1 MSKKLTAQIA
11 LGLSILAWISL
22 SIVDLSNQFSVGN
35 NIDSGFNEKL
45 PNLLFLGYVLFLF
58 TFYKARVEIADRVNL
73 IDLLWKIFVTGMLT
87 TVVSL
92 SIRSLDFVLGG
103 TQLIQNV
110 LVVDLLFLINLGL
123 LTAFLIATFVVW
135 KRLILYQKNK
145 RLLLL
150 WTIFEYFLFGSILLD
165 FTTISGKEYFLIIV
179 VAIGLIV
186 SVNMKWVAFL
196 SFKQK
201 WKSIL
206 LLLLTLLYLVYFY
219 MNLITYRNSYE
230 FLSLLS
236 NSMFIRAAFVF
247 TSSYAIFSLLVI
259 LFNLPTT
266 SAFEQ
271 KLKEVV
277 NFQRLSQSIQT
288 ENNEEQVYEI
298 LLESAVRTVEADAA
312 WIELKASD
320 QLFLDHIT
328 YDKVD
333 IVKTNFSDSGITFRR
348 RIASNE
354 NKKTG
359 VSGKLKVGDFRS
371 VAHFPIWIDD
381 IQEGTLYLLKDV
393 RDGFTKELIEI
404 IEVFVNQ
411 AAISIA
417 NFRMLNEAITN
428 ERYKEELKI
437 AKQVQAKLL
446 PLELDSNQD
455 FDISTFTKAADE
467 VGGDY
472 YDSYKISDSKTAL
485 IIGDVSGKGT
495 SAAFHMAQMK
505 GVFLAL
511 SQLDLSPS
519 EFLDKANLAI
529 SSGLDKTSFVT
540 ISYFTLDSVS
550 KSIDFARAGHVPSLY
565 FNSKENKAAYFQNK
579 GLGLGIIR
587 GNKFKDYIQE
597 SSLTYIT
604 GDILVLYTD
613 GITEAQNDHK
623 EEFGYD
629 RLSTLI
635 EVNKESKA
643 EVIQEKI
650 IDELY
655 KFCNN
660 ELLEDDYSLVVIKF
674 KEDGKN

>member
-11 LGLSILAWISL
+11 LGLSILAWLSL

-45 PNLLFLGYVLFLF
+45 PNLLFFGYVLSLF
-58 TFYKARVEIADRVNL
+58 TFYKARVELADRLNL
-73 IDLLWKIFVTGMLT
+73 IELLWKIFVTGMLT

-103 TQLIQNV
+103 TQLIKNI
-110 LVVDLLFLINLGL
+110 LVVDLLFLVNLGL
-123 LTAFLIATFVVW
+123 LAAFLIATLVVW

-145 RLLLL
+145 RLLLM

-165 FTTISGKEYFLIIV
+165 FTSISGKEYFLVIV
-179 VAIGLIV
+179 VALGLLV

-288 ENNEEQVYEI
+288 EKNEEEVYEI

-312 WIELKASD
+312 WIELKSSD
-320 QLFLDHIT
+320 RLFLNQLT
-328 YDKVD
+328 YDKVGS
-333 IVKTNFSDSGITFRR
+333 VKANFSESGISFRKK
-348 RIASNE
+348 IDTNTTKNE
-354 NKKTG
+354 G
-359 VSGKLKVGDFRS
+359 VSAKIKGGDYRS
-371 VAHFPIWIDD
+371 VAYFPIWIDD

-404 IEVFVNQ
+404 IETFTNQ

-417 NFRMLNEAITN
+417 NFRMLNEAIST

-446 PLELDSNQD
+446 PSELESNDD
-455 FDISTFTKAADE
+455 FDITTFTIAADE

-472 YDSYKISDSKTAL
+472 YDSFKISGSKTAL

-511 SQLDLSPS
+511 AQLDLSPT

-540 ISYFTLDSVS
+540 ISYFVIDSGD
-550 KSIDFARAGHVPSLY
+550 KSINFGRAGHVPSIYYNNDERKASY
-565 FNSKENKAAYFQNK
+565 FKNK

-587 GNKFKDYIQE
+587 GEKFKEYVQQ
-597 SSLTYIT
+597 SSLNYST

-613 GITEAQNDHK
+613 GITEAQNEEK

-629 RLSTLI
+629 RLLDLVEHNKDK
-635 EVNKESKA
+635 EVE
-643 EVIQEKI
+643 EIQERI
-650 IDELY
+650 IDDLY

-660 ELLEDDYSLVVIKF
+660 ELLEDDYSLVVVKF
-674 KEDGKN
+674 K

>member
-11 LGLSILAWISL
+11 LGLSIMAWLSL

-35 NIDSGFNEKL
+35 NIDSGFNKNL
-45 PNLLFLGYVLFLF
+45 PNLLFLGYVLSLF
-58 TFYKARVEIADRVNL
+58 TFYKSRVEIADRLNL

-92 SIRSLDFVLGG
+92 GIRSLDLVLGG
-103 TQLIQNV
+103 TQLIKNI
-110 LVVDLLFLINLGL
+110 LVVDFLFLINLGL

-165 FTTISGKEYFLIIV
+165 FTTIDGKEYFLVLV
-179 VAIGLIV
+179 VALGLVV

-271 KLKEVV
+271 KMKEVV

-288 ENNEEQVYEI
+288 ENNEEEVYEI
-298 LLESAVRTVEADAA
+298 LLESSVRTVEADAA
-312 WIELKASD
+312 WIELKSSD
-320 QLFLDHIT
+320 KLYLNQIV
-328 YDKVD
+328 YDKVKQ
-333 IVKTNFSDSGITFRR
+333 VKDLIIKSGISFRKKIGSN
-348 RIASNE
+348 IAKNE
-354 NKKTG
+354 G
-359 VSGKLKVGDFRS
+359 VSAKLKSGDYKS
-371 VAHFPIWIDD
+371 VAYFPIWINDV
-381 IQEGTLYLLKDV
+381 QEGTLYLLKDV

-404 IEVFVNQ
+404 IETFTNQ

-417 NFRMLNEAITN
+417 NFRMVNDAITN

-446 PLELDSNQD
+446 PAQLDSNID
-455 FDISTFTKAADE
+455 FEISTFTAAADE

-472 YDSYKISDSKTAL
+472 YDSFKISDSKTAL

-511 SQLDLSPS
+511 AQLDLTPS
-519 EFLDKANLAI
+519 DFVDKANLAI

-540 ISYFTLDSVS
+540 ISYFVIDSAN

-565 FNSKENKAAYFQNK
+565 FNYEENKTTYFKNK

-587 GNKFKDYIQE
+587 GERFKEYVQQ
-597 SSLTYIT
+597 SSLIYQK

-613 GITEAQNDHK
+613 GITEAQNGQK

-629 RLSTLI
+629 RLLAL
-635 EVNKESKA
+635 VDKNKDNEA
-643 EVIQEKI
+643 IGIQEKI
-650 IDELY
+650 IEELY
-655 KFCNN
+655 QFCNN
-660 ELLEDDYSLVVIKF
+660 EPLDDDYSLVVVKF
-674 KEDGKN
+674 K

>member
-11 LGLSILAWISL
+11 LGLSILAWLSL

-45 PNLLFLGYVLFLF
+45 PNLLFFGYVLSLF
-58 TFYKARVEIADRVNL
+58 TFYKARVELADRLNL
-73 IDLLWKIFVTGMLT
+73 IELLWKIFVTGMLT

-103 TQLIQNV
+103 TQLIKNI
-110 LVVDLLFLINLGL
+110 LVVDLLFLVNLGL
-123 LTAFLIATFVVW
+123 LAAFLIATLVVW

-145 RLLLL
+145 RLLLM

-165 FTTISGKEYFLIIV
+165 FTSISGKEYFLVIV
-179 VAIGLIV
+179 VALGLLV

-288 ENNEEQVYEI
+288 EKNEEEVYEI

-312 WIELKASD
+312 WIELKSSD
-320 QLFLDHIT
+320 KLFLNQLT
-328 YDKVD
+328 YDKVGS
-333 IVKTNFSDSGITFRR
+333 VKANFSESGISFRKK
-348 RIASNE
+348 IDTNTTKNE
-354 NKKTG
+354 G
-359 VSGKLKVGDFRS
+359 VSAKIKGGDYRS
-371 VAHFPIWIDD
+371 VAYFPIWIDD

-404 IEVFVNQ
+404 IETFTNQ

-417 NFRMLNEAITN
+417 NFRMLNEAIST

-446 PLELDSNQD
+446 PSELESNDD
-455 FDISTFTKAADE
+455 FDITTFTIAADE

-472 YDSYKISDSKTAL
+472 YDSFKISGSKTAL

-511 SQLDLSPS
+511 AQLDLSPT

-540 ISYFTLDSVS
+540 ISYFVIDSGD
-550 KSIDFARAGHVPSLY
+550 KSINFGRAGHVPSIYYNNDERKASY
-565 FNSKENKAAYFQNK
+565 FKNK

-587 GNKFKDYIQE
+587 GEKFKEYVQQ
-597 SSLTYIT
+597 SSLNYST

-613 GITEAQNDHK
+613 GITEAQNEEK

-629 RLSTLI
+629 RLLDLVEHNKDK
-635 EVNKESKA
+635 EVE
-643 EVIQEKI
+643 EIQERI
-650 IDELY
+650 IDDLY

-660 ELLEDDYSLVVIKF
+660 ELLEDDYSLVVVKF
-674 KEDGKN
+674 K

>member
-1 MSKKLTAQIA
+1 MSKKLTGQIA
-11 LGLSILAWISL
+11 LGFSILAWLSL
-22 SIVDLSNQFSVGN
+22 SVVDISNQFSLGN
-35 NIDSGFNEKL
+35 DIDSGFNEKL
-45 PNLLFLGYVLFLF
+45 PNLLFFAYVLSLF
-58 TFYKARVEIADRVNL
+58 IFYKSRVELADRLNL

-92 SIRSLDFVLGG
+92 SIRSLDIILGDS
-103 TQLIQNV
+103 QLIKNV
-110 LVVDLLFLINLGL
+110 LVIDLLFLVNLGL
-123 LTAFLIATFVVW
+123 LTAFLIATLVVW

-150 WTIFEYFLFGSILLD
+150 WTIFEYILFGSIILD
-165 FTTISGKEYFLIIV
+165 FSPIPGKEYFLVVV
-179 VAIGLIV
+179 VALGLIV

-206 LLLLTLLYLVYFY
+206 LLVLTLLYLVYFY

-236 NSMFIRAAFVF
+236 NSLFIRGAFVF
-247 TSSYAIFSLLVI
+247 TSSYAVFSFLVI
-259 LFNLPTT
+259 VFNLPTT

-288 ENNEEQVYEI
+288 EKNESQVYEI
-298 LLESAVRTVEADAA
+298 LLESAVRTVEADGA
-312 WIELKASD
+312 WIELKSSEEM
-320 QLFLDHIT
+320 FLDQIS
-328 YDKVD
+328 YEKVAV
-333 IVKTNFSDSGITFRR
+333 VKSNLSESGVSFRR
-348 RIASNE
+348 KIASNE
-354 NKKTG
+354 NKKAG
-359 VSGKLKVGDFRS
+359 VFGKLKVGDYRS
-371 VAHFPIWIDD
+371 VANFPIWIDD

-393 RDGFTKELIEI
+393 RDGFTNELIEI
-404 IEVFVNQ
+404 IETFTNQ

-437 AKQVQAKLL
+437 AKLVQSKLL
-446 PLELDSNQD
+446 PSELDVNED
-455 FDISTFTKAADE
+455 FDISTFTIAADE

-472 YDSYKISDSKTAL
+472 YDSFKISETKTAL

-511 SQLDLSPS
+511 AQLDLSPA

-540 ISYFTLDSVS
+540 ISYFVLDSTH
-550 KSIDFARAGHVPSLY
+550 KSIEFARAGHVPSLFYNKEEKKASY
-565 FNSKENKAAYFQNK
+565 FKNK

-587 GNKFKDYIQE
+587 GDKFKNYIQQ
-597 SSLTYIT
+597 SSSYYKE
-604 GDILVLYTD
+604 GDVLVLYTD
-613 GITEAQNDHK
+613 GITEAQNEHK
-623 EEFGYD
+623 EEFGYE
-629 RLSTLI
+629 RLLELI
-635 EVNKESKA
+635 EQNQGSNA
-643 EVIQEKI
+643 DLIQERVI
-650 IDELY
+650 EDLY

-660 ELLEDDYSLVVIKF
+660 ELLEDDYSLVVVKF
-674 KEDGKN
+674 K

>member
-1 MSKKLTAQIA
+1 MPKKLTAQIA
-11 LGLSILAWISL
+11 LGLSIITWLSL
-22 SIVDLSNQFSVGN
+22 SVVDISNQFSASN
-35 NIDSGFNEKL
+35 NIDSGFSELL
-45 PNLLFLGYVLFLF
+45 PNLLFLGYITSLF
-58 TFYKARVEIADRVNL
+58 TFYKAKIDIADRHNL
-73 IDLLWKIFVTGMLT
+73 IELLWKIFVTGMLT

-92 SIRSLDFVLGG
+92 IIKSFDLLLGG
-103 TQLIQNV
+103 TQLINNL
-110 LVVDLLFLINLGL
+110 LVIDFLFLVTLGL

-150 WTIFEYFLFGSILLD
+150 WTIFEYFLFGTILLD
-165 FTTISGKEYFLIIV
+165 FTSFSGKEYFLVIV
-179 VAIGLIV
+179 VALGLIV
-186 SVNMKWVAFL
+186 SANMKWVAFL

-219 MNLITYRNSYE
+219 MNLVTYQNSHE
-230 FLSLLS
+230 FLSMLS
-236 NSMFIRAAFVF
+236 DSMFIRAAFVF

-259 LFNLPTT
+259 VFNLPTT

-288 ENNEEQVYEI
+288 EKNEGQVYKI
-298 LLESAVRTVEADAA
+298 LLESAVKTVEADGA
-312 WIELKASD
+312 WVELKTSD
-320 QLFLDHIT
+320 ELYLNQIT
-328 YDKVD
+328 YDEVSRVKESLASSSVSFRKKVD
-333 IVKTNFSDSGITFRR
+333 ANSKER
-348 RIASNE
+348 
-354 NKKTG
+354 TG
-359 VSGKLKVGDFRS
+359 VTGKLKSGS
-371 VAHFPIWIDD
+371 YKSLAIFPIWIDEL
-381 IQEGTLYLLKDV
+381 QEGTIYLVKEV

-404 IEVFVNQ
+404 IETFANQ

-446 PLELDSNQD
+446 PLELDENDD
-455 FDISTFTKAADE
+455 FNVSTFTVAADE

-472 YDSYKISDSKTAL
+472 FDSHKISTTKTAL

-511 SQLDLSPS
+511 AQLDLSPTK
-519 EFLDKANLAI
+519 FLQKANLAI

-540 ISYFTLDSVS
+540 ISYFVINSAA
-550 KSIDFARAGHVPSLY
+550 KSIDFARAGHVPSLF
-565 FNSKENKAAYFQNK
+565 FNNEENKASYFKNK

-587 GNKFKDYIQE
+587 GNKFENYVQQ
-597 SSLTYIT
+597 SSINYKT
-604 GDILVLYTD
+604 GDILILYTD
-613 GITEAQNDHK
+613 GITEAQNKDK

-629 RLSTLI
+629 RLLTLVERNNNLKSEEIKELII
-635 EVNKESKA
+635 E
-643 EVIQEKI
+643 
-650 IDELY
+650 ELY
-655 KFCNN
+655 KFCRH
-660 ELLEDDYSLVVIKF
+660 ESLEDDYSLVVIKF
-674 KEDGKN
+674 K

>member
-11 LGLSILAWISL
+11 LGLSILAWLSL

-45 PNLLFLGYVLFLF
+45 PNLLFFGYVLSLF
-58 TFYKARVEIADRVNL
+58 TFYKARVELADRLNL
-73 IDLLWKIFVTGMLT
+73 IELLWKIFVTGMLT

-103 TQLIQNV
+103 TQLIKNI

-123 LTAFLIATFVVW
+123 LAAFLIATLVVW

-145 RLLLL
+145 RLLLM

-165 FTTISGKEYFLIIV
+165 FTSISGKEYFLVIV
-179 VAIGLIV
+179 VALGLLV

-288 ENNEEQVYEI
+288 EKNEEEVYEI

-312 WIELKASD
+312 WIELKSSD
-320 QLFLDHIT
+320 KLFLNQLT
-328 YDKVD
+328 YDKVGS
-333 IVKTNFSDSGITFRR
+333 VKANFSESGISFRKK
-348 RIASNE
+348 IDTNTTKNE
-354 NKKTG
+354 G
-359 VSGKLKVGDFRS
+359 VSAKIKGGDYRS
-371 VAHFPIWIDD
+371 VAYFPIWIDD

-404 IEVFVNQ
+404 IETFTNQ

-417 NFRMLNEAITN
+417 NFRMLNEAIST

-446 PLELDSNQD
+446 PSELESNDD
-455 FDISTFTKAADE
+455 FDISTFTIAADE

-472 YDSYKISDSKTAL
+472 YDSFKISGSKTAL

-511 SQLDLSPS
+511 AQLDLSPT

-540 ISYFTLDSVS
+540 ISYFVIDSGD
-550 KSIDFARAGHVPSLY
+550 KSINFGRAGHVPSIYYNNDERKASY
-565 FNSKENKAAYFQNK
+565 FKNK

-587 GNKFKDYIQE
+587 GEKFKEYVQQ
-597 SSLTYIT
+597 SSLNYST

-613 GITEAQNDHK
+613 GITEAQNEEK

-629 RLSTLI
+629 RLLDLVEHNKDK
-635 EVNKESKA
+635 EVE
-643 EVIQEKI
+643 EIQERI
-650 IDELY
+650 IDDLY

-660 ELLEDDYSLVVIKF
+660 ELLEDDYSLVVVKF
-674 KEDGKN
+674 K

>member
-11 LGLSILAWISL
+11 LGLSILAWLSL
-22 SIVDLSNQFSVGN
+22 SIVDLSNLFSIGN

-45 PNLLFLGYVLFLF
+45 PNLLFLGYVISLF
-58 TFYKARVEIADRVNL
+58 TFYKARVEIADRLNI

-92 SIRSLDFVLGG
+92 SIRSLDFVIGG
-103 TQLIQNV
+103 TQLIKNT

-165 FTTISGKEYFLIIV
+165 FISFSGKEYFLVVI
-179 VAIGLIV
+179 VAIGLMV
-186 SVNMKWVAFL
+186 SANMKWVAFL

-219 MNLITYRNSYE
+219 MNLNTYRNSYE

-259 LFNLPTT
+259 VFNLPTT

-288 ENNEEQVYEI
+288 EKNGEQVYEI

-312 WIELKASD
+312 WLELKSSD
-320 QLFLDHIT
+320 KLYLDKIS
-328 YDKVD
+328 YDKVEN
-333 IVKTNFSDSGITFRR
+333 IKTAFSDSGISFRR
-348 RIASNE
+348 KISAND
-354 NKKTG
+354 NKKAG
-359 VSGKLKVGDFRS
+359 VSAKLKGSNYRS
-371 VAHFPIWIDD
+371 VAYFPIWVDE

-417 NFRMLNEAITN
+417 NFRMLDEALSH

-446 PLELDSNQD
+446 PSKLDTNKD
-455 FDISTFTKAADE
+455 FEISTFTKAADE

-472 YDSYKISDSKTAL
+472 YDSIAISSSKIAL

-511 SQLDLSPS
+511 AQLDLSPS
-519 EFLDKANLAI
+519 QFLTKANLAI

-540 ISYFTLDSVS
+540 ISYFIINSTD
-550 KSIDFARAGHVPSLY
+550 KSINFARAGHVPSLFY
-565 FNSKENKAAYFQNK
+565 KSDDNKASYFKNK

-587 GNKFKDYIQE
+587 GNKFKNYVQE
-597 SSLTYIT
+597 SSINYKK

-613 GITEAQNDHK
+613 GITEAQNNKK
-623 EEFGYD
+623 EEFGYE
-629 RLSTLI
+629 RLLNLVEI
-635 EVNKESKA
+635 NKESNA

-650 IDELY
+650 IKELY

-660 ELLEDDYSLVVIKF
+660 ELLEDDYSLVVVKF
-674 KEDGKN
+674 N

>member
-11 LGLSILAWISL
+11 LGLSIMAWLAL
-22 SIVDLSNQFSVGN
+22 SIVDLSNQFSAGN
-35 NIDSGFNEKL
+35 NIDSGFSEKL
-45 PNLLFLGYVLFLF
+45 PNMLFFGYVISLFI
-58 TFYKARVEIADRVNL
+58 FYKAKVELADRLNL
-73 IDLLWKIFVTGMLT
+73 IELLWKIFVTGMLT

-92 SIRSLDFVLGG
+92 FIKSLDYVLGG

-110 LVVDLLFLINLGL
+110 LVVDFLFLVNLGL
-123 LTAFLIATFVVW
+123 LTAFIIATFVVW

-150 WTIFEYFLFGSILLD
+150 WTIFEYSLFGSILLD
-165 FTTISGKEYFLIIV
+165 FISFSGKEYFLVVIV
-179 VAIGLIV
+179 ALGLIV

-206 LLLLTLLYLVYFY
+206 LLLITLLYLVYFY
-219 MNLITYRNSYE
+219 LNLITYRDSYE

-236 NSMFIRAAFVF
+236 NSMFIHAAFVF

-259 LFNLPTT
+259 VFNLPTT

-288 ENNEEQVYEI
+288 EKNEEEVYAI

-312 WIELKASD
+312 WIELKSSEELYLD
-320 QLFLDHIT
+320 QIT
-328 YDKVD
+328 YDEVSD
-333 IVKTNFSDSGITFRR
+333 IKKSFSNSGLAFRKK
-348 RIASNE
+348 IDANE

-359 VSGKLKVGDFRS
+359 VTGKLKSGNFRS
-371 VAHFPIWIDD
+371 LSFFPIWVNET
-381 IQEGTLYLLKDV
+381 QEGTLYLLKEV
-393 RDGFTKELIEI
+393 RDGFTKELVEI
-404 IEVFVNQ
+404 IETFTNQ

-417 NFRMLNEAITN
+417 NFRMLNEAILN

-437 AKQVQAKLL
+437 AKQVQSKLL
-446 PLELDSNQD
+446 PSKLDTNTD
-455 FDISTFTKAADE
+455 FEISTFTEAADE

-472 YDSYKISDSKTAL
+472 YDSYKIGEHRTAL

-511 SQLDLSPS
+511 AQLDLSPT
-519 EFLDKANLAI
+519 EFLNKANLAI

-540 ISYFTLDSVS
+540 ISYFVIDSIA
-550 KSIDFARAGHVPSLY
+550 KTIDFARAGHVPSLY
-565 FNSKENKAAYFQNK
+565 FNKNDNKAAYFKNK

-587 GNKFKDYIQE
+587 GEKFRTYIQQ
-597 SSLTYIT
+597 SLIQYRA

-613 GITEAQNDHK
+613 GITEAQNEAK

-629 RLSTLI
+629 RLLTI
-635 EVNKESKA
+635 VEENESLNGEGIKD
-643 EVIQEKI
+643 KI
-650 IDELY
+650 IENLY
-655 KFCNN
+655 QFCNN
-660 ELLEDDYSLVVIKF
+660 ESLDDDYSLVVIKF
-674 KEDGKN
+674 S

>member
-11 LGLSILAWISL
+11 LGLSIMAWLSL

-35 NIDSGFNEKL
+35 NIDSGFSEKL
-45 PNLLFLGYVLFLF
+45 PNLLFFGYVISLF
-58 TFYKARVEIADRVNL
+58 TFYKAKVEIADRLNL
-73 IDLLWKIFVTGMLT
+73 IELLWRIFVTGMLT
-87 TVVSL
+87 TVISL
-92 SIRSLDFVLGG
+92 AIKSLDFVLKG
-103 TQLIQNV
+103 TQLIKNV
-110 LVVDLLFLINLGL
+110 LVIDFLFLINLGL
-123 LTAFLIATFVVW
+123 LTAFIVATFVVW

-150 WTIFEYFLFGSILLD
+150 WTIFEYALFGSILLD
-165 FTTISGKEYFLIIV
+165 FLSFSGKEYFLVIIV
-179 VAIGLIV
+179 ALGLIV

-206 LLLLTLLYLVYFY
+206 LLLVTLLYLVYFY
-219 MNLITYRNSYE
+219 LNLTTYRNSYE

-236 NSMFIRAAFVF
+236 DSMFIRAAFVF

-259 LFNLPTT
+259 VFNLPTT

-288 ENNEEQVYEI
+288 EKNEEQVFAL

-312 WIELKASD
+312 WIELKVSEE
-320 QLFLDHIT
+320 LFLDQIT
-328 YDKVD
+328 YDEVSV
-333 IVKTNFSDSGITFRR
+333 VKTNFSNSGVAFRKNFDS
-348 RIASNE
+348 
-354 NKKTG
+354 NKKSG
-359 VSGKLKVGDFRS
+359 VTGKLKSGNYKS
-371 VAHFPIWIDD
+371 LAIFPIWVDET
-381 IQEGTLYLLKDV
+381 QEGTLYLLKEV
-393 RDGFTKELIEI
+393 RDGFTKELMEI
-404 IEVFVNQ
+404 IETFANQ
-411 AAISIA
+411 ATISIA
-417 NFRMLNEAITN
+417 NFRMLNEAISN

-446 PLELDSNQD
+446 PSKLEANKD
-455 FDISTFTKAADE
+455 FDISTYTVAADE

-472 YDSYKISDSKTAL
+472 FDSFKISENRTVL

-511 SQLDLSPS
+511 AQLDLSPS
-519 EFLDKANLAI
+519 EFLNKANLAI

-540 ISYFTLDSVS
+540 ISYFAIDSVT
-550 KSIDFARAGHVPSLY
+550 KTIAFARAGHVPSLFY
-565 FNSKENKAAYFQNK
+565 NALENKAAYYKNK

-587 GNKFKDYIQE
+587 GDKFRTHVQQ
-597 SSLTYIT
+597 SLIEYKT

-613 GITEAQNDHK
+613 GITEAQNQSKD
-623 EEFGYD
+623 EFGYD
-629 RLSTLI
+629 RLLAI
-635 EVNKESKA
+635 VEESNSLSGEEIKD
-643 EVIQEKI
+643 KI
-650 IDELY
+650 IEDLY
-655 KFCNN
+655 QFCNN
-660 ELLEDDYSLVVIKF
+660 KSLEDDYSLVVVKF
-674 KEDGKN
+674 N

>member
-11 LGLSILAWISL
+11 LGLSIMAWLSL
-22 SIVDLSNQFSVGN
+22 SVVDLSNQFSAGN
-35 NIDSGFNEKL
+35 NIDSGFSDKL
-45 PNLLFLGYVLFLF
+45 PNLLFFGYVISLF
-58 TFYKARVEIADRVNL
+58 TFYKAKVELADRLNL
-73 IDLLWKIFVTGMLT
+73 IELLWKIFVTGMLT

-92 SIRSLDFVLGG
+92 LIKSLDLVLDG
-103 TQLIQNV
+103 TQLINNV
-110 LVVDLLFLINLGL
+110 LVVDFLFLINLGL
-123 LTAFLIATFVVW
+123 LTAFIVATFVVW

-150 WTIFEYFLFGSILLD
+150 WTVFEYFLFGSILLD
-165 FTTISGKEYFLIIV
+165 FTSITGKEYFLVIV
-179 VAIGLIV
+179 VALGLLV
-186 SVNMKWVAFL
+186 SANMKWVAFL

-206 LLLLTLLYLVYFY
+206 LLLVTLLYLVYFY

-259 LFNLPTT
+259 IFNLPTT

-288 ENNEEQVYEI
+288 EKNEGEVYAV

-312 WIELKASD
+312 WIELKTSEE
-320 QLFLDHIT
+320 LFLDQIT
-328 YDKVD
+328 YDEVSE
-333 IVKTNFSDSGITFRR
+333 VKKIFTNSGLAFRKK
-348 RIASNE
+348 IDANE

-359 VSGKLKVGDFRS
+359 ITGKLKSGNFKS
-371 VAHFPIWIDD
+371 LSLFPIWVNEM
-381 IQEGTLYLLKDV
+381 QEGTLYLLKEV

-404 IEVFVNQ
+404 IETFTNQ

-417 NFRMLNEAITN
+417 NFRMLNEAIIN

-446 PLELDSNQD
+446 PSQLESNAD
-455 FDISTFTKAADE
+455 YEVSTFTVAADE

-472 YDSYKISDSKTAL
+472 FDSYKISDSKTAL

-505 GVFLAL
+505 GIFLSLA
-511 SQLDLSPS
+511 QLDLSPTD
-519 EFLDKANLAI
+519 FLNKANLAI

-540 ISYFTLDSVS
+540 ISYFVINSAA
-550 KSIDFARAGHVPSLY
+550 KKIDFARAGHVPSLY
-565 FNSKENKAAYFQNK
+565 FNASENKASYFQNK

-587 GNKFKDYIQE
+587 GTKFREYIQQ
-597 SSLTYIT
+597 SLVEYKQ
-604 GDILVLYTD
+604 GDILILYTD
-613 GITEAQNDHK
+613 GITEAQNNSK

-629 RLSTLI
+629 RLLNIVEENSSKSGEEI
-635 EVNKESKA
+635 KEV
-643 EVIQEKI
+643 I

-655 KFCNN
+655 QFCNN
-660 ELLEDDYSLVVIKF
+660 ESLEDDYSLVVVKF
-674 KEDGKN
+674 N

>member
-11 LGLSILAWISL
+11 LGLSIVAWLSL
-22 SIVDLSNQFSVGN
+22 SVVDLSNQFSAGN
-35 NIDSGFNEKL
+35 NIDSGFSDKL
-45 PNLLFLGYVLFLF
+45 PNLLFFGYVISLF
-58 TFYKARVEIADRVNL
+58 TFYKAKVELADRLNL
-73 IDLLWKIFVTGMLT
+73 IELLWKVFVTGMLT

-92 SIRSLDFVLGG
+92 LLRSLNLVLEG
-103 TQLIQNV
+103 TQLIKNV
-110 LVVDLLFLINLGL
+110 LVVDFLFLINLGL
-123 LTAFLIATFVVW
+123 LTAFIIATFVVW

-150 WTIFEYFLFGSILLD
+150 WTVFEYFLFGSILLD
-165 FTTISGKEYFLIIV
+165 FTSISGKEYFLVIV
-179 VAIGLIV
+179 VALGLLV
-186 SVNMKWVAFL
+186 SANMKWVAFL

-206 LLLLTLLYLVYFY
+206 LLLVTLLYLVYFY

-259 LFNLPTT
+259 IFNLPTT

-288 ENNEEQVYEI
+288 EKNEEEVYAI

-312 WIELKASD
+312 WIELKSSEE
-320 QLFLDHIT
+320 LYLDKIT
-328 YDKVD
+328 YDEVRN
-333 IVKTNFSDSGITFRR
+333 VKTNFSNSGLAFRKK
-348 RIASNE
+348 IDANK

-359 VSGKLKVGDFRS
+359 VTGKLKSGNYKS
-371 VAHFPIWIDD
+371 LSLFPIWIDEV
-381 IQEGTLYLLKDV
+381 QEGTLYLLKEV
-393 RDGFTKELIEI
+393 RDGFTKELIEL
-404 IEVFVNQ
+404 IETFTNQ

-417 NFRMLNEAITN
+417 NFRMLNEAIIN

-446 PLELDSNQD
+446 PSKLDANID
-455 FDISTFTKAADE
+455 FEISTFTIAADE

-472 YDSYKISDSKTAL
+472 FDSYKISDTKTAL

-511 SQLDLSPS
+511 AQLDLSPID
-519 EFLDKANLAI
+519 FLNKANLAI

-540 ISYFTLDSVS
+540 ISYFVINSVA

-565 FNSKENKAAYFQNK
+565 FNAIENKASYFQNK

-587 GNKFKDYIQE
+587 GDKFREYIQQ
-597 SSLTYIT
+597 SLVEYKS
-604 GDILVLYTD
+604 GDILILYTD
-613 GITEAQNDHK
+613 GITEAQNDKK
-623 EEFGYD
+623 EEFGYK
-629 RLSTLI
+629 RLLNIVEKNNSKSGEEIKEIII
-635 EVNKESKA
+635 E
-643 EVIQEKI
+643 
-650 IDELY
+650 DLY
-655 KFCNN
+655 QFCNN
-660 ELLEDDYSLVVIKF
+660 ESLEDDYSLVVLKF
-674 KEDGKN
+674 N

>member
-1 MSKKLTAQIA
+1 LSKKLTAQIA
-11 LGLSILAWISL
+11 LGLSIMAWLSL
-22 SIVDLSNQFSVGN
+22 SVVDLSNQFSAGN
-35 NIDSGFNEKL
+35 NIDSGFSDKL
-45 PNLLFLGYVLFLF
+45 PNLLFFGYVISLF
-58 TFYKARVEIADRVNL
+58 TFYKAKVELADRLNL
-73 IDLLWKIFVTGMLT
+73 IELLWKIFVTGMLT

-92 SIRSLDFVLGG
+92 LIKSLDLVLDG
-103 TQLIQNV
+103 TQLINNV
-110 LVVDLLFLINLGL
+110 LVVDFLFLINLGL
-123 LTAFLIATFVVW
+123 LTAFIVATFVVW

-150 WTIFEYFLFGSILLD
+150 WTVFEYFLFGSILLD
-165 FTTISGKEYFLIIV
+165 FTSITGKEYFLVIV
-179 VAIGLIV
+179 VALGLLV
-186 SVNMKWVAFL
+186 SANMKWVAFL

-206 LLLLTLLYLVYFY
+206 LLLVTLLYLVYFY

-259 LFNLPTT
+259 IFNLPTT

-288 ENNEEQVYEI
+288 EKNEGEVYAV

-312 WIELKASD
+312 WIELKTSEE
-320 QLFLDHIT
+320 LFLDQIT
-328 YDKVD
+328 YDEVSE
-333 IVKTNFSDSGITFRR
+333 VKKIFTNSGLAFRKK
-348 RIASNE
+348 IDANE

-359 VSGKLKVGDFRS
+359 ITGKLKSGNFKS
-371 VAHFPIWIDD
+371 LSLFPIWVNEM
-381 IQEGTLYLLKDV
+381 QEGTLYLLKEV

-404 IEVFVNQ
+404 IETFTNQ

-417 NFRMLNEAITN
+417 NFRMLNEAIIN

-446 PLELDSNQD
+446 PSQLESNAD
-455 FDISTFTKAADE
+455 YEVSTFTVAADE

-472 YDSYKISDSKTAL
+472 FDSYKISDSKTAL

-505 GVFLAL
+505 GIFLSLA
-511 SQLDLSPS
+511 QLDLSPTD
-519 EFLDKANLAI
+519 FLNKANLAI

-540 ISYFTLDSVS
+540 ISYFVINSAA
-550 KSIDFARAGHVPSLY
+550 KKIDFARAGHVPSLY
-565 FNSKENKAAYFQNK
+565 FNASENKASYFQNK

-587 GNKFKDYIQE
+587 GTKFREYIQQ
-597 SSLTYIT
+597 SLVEYKQ
-604 GDILVLYTD
+604 GDILILYTD
-613 GITEAQNDHK
+613 GITEAQNNSK

-629 RLSTLI
+629 RLLNIVEENSSKSGEEI
-635 EVNKESKA
+635 KEV
-643 EVIQEKI
+643 I

-655 KFCNN
+655 QFCNN
-660 ELLEDDYSLVVIKF
+660 ESLEDDYSLVVVKF
-674 KEDGKN
+674 N

>member
-1 MSKKLTAQIA
+1 LSKKLTGQIA
-11 LGLSILAWISL
+11 LGFSILAWLSL
-22 SIVDLSNQFSVGN
+22 SIVDISNQFSLGN
-35 NIDSGFNEKL
+35 NIDSGFSEKL
-45 PNLLFLGYVLFLF
+45 PNLLFFAYVLSLF
-58 TFYKARVEIADRVNL
+58 TFYKSRVDLADRLNL

-92 SIRSLDFVLGG
+92 AIRSLDLVLGDS
-103 TQLIQNV
+103 QLIKNI
-110 LVVDLLFLINLGL
+110 LVIDLLFLVNLGL
-123 LTAFLIATFVVW
+123 LTAFLIATLVVW

-150 WTIFEYFLFGSILLD
+150 WTIFEYILFGSILLD
-165 FTTISGKEYFLIIV
+165 FSAVPGKEYFLIVV
-179 VAIGLIV
+179 VALGLIV

-219 MNLITYRNSYE
+219 MNLITYRDSYE

-236 NSMFIRAAFVF
+236 SSLFIRGAFVF

-259 LFNLPTT
+259 IFNLPTT

-288 ENNEEQVYEI
+288 EKNENQVYKI

-312 WIELKASD
+312 WIELKTSEEM
-320 QLFLDHIT
+320 FLDQIS
-328 YDKVD
+328 YEKVAV
-333 IVKTNFSDSGITFRR
+333 VKSNLSQSGISFRR
-348 RIASNE
+348 KIASNE
-354 NKKTG
+354 NKKAG

-371 VAHFPIWIDD
+371 IANFPIWIDE

-393 RDGFTKELIEI
+393 RDGFTHELIEL
-404 IEVFVNQ
+404 IETFTNQ

-437 AKQVQAKLL
+437 AKLVQSKLL
-446 PLELDSNQD
+446 PLKLDVNND
-455 FDISTFTKAADE
+455 FDISTFTIAADE

-472 YDSYKISDSKTAL
+472 YDSFKISDTKIAL

-511 SQLDLSPS
+511 AQLDLSPA

-540 ISYFTLDSVS
+540 ISYFVLDSTD
-550 KSIDFARAGHVPSLY
+550 KSIEFARAGHVPSLFY
-565 FNSKENKAAYFQNK
+565 SKEEKKAAYFQNK

-587 GNKFKDYIQE
+587 GEKFKNYIQQ
-597 SSLTYIT
+597 SSSNYKE

-613 GITEAQNDHK
+613 GITEAQNEHK
-623 EEFGYD
+623 EEFGYE
-629 RLSTLI
+629 RLLKLVEQYQSSTADL
-635 EVNKESKA
+635 
-643 EVIQEKI
+643 IQEKVI
-650 IDELY
+650 KDLY
-655 KFCNN
+655 DFCNN
-660 ELLEDDYSLVVIKF
+660 DLLEDDYSLVVVKF
-674 KEDGKN
+674 K

>member
-11 LGLSILAWISL
+11 LGLSVLAWLSL
-22 SIVDLSNQFSVGN
+22 SVIDISNQFSVAN
-35 NIDSGFNEKL
+35 NIDSGFNDKL
-45 PNLLFLGYVLFLF
+45 PNLLFLGYVISLFS
-58 TFYKARVEIADRVNL
+58 FYKARVEVADRLNL
-73 IDLLWKIFVTGMLT
+73 IELLWKIFVTGMLT

-92 SIRSLDFVLGG
+92 GIRSLDLVLGG
-103 TQLIQNV
+103 TQLIKNV

-123 LTAFLIATFVVW
+123 LAAFLIATLVVW

-145 RLLLL
+145 RLLLI
-150 WTIFEYFLFGSILLD
+150 WTVFEYALFGSILLD
-165 FTTISGKEYFLIIV
+165 FTSIPGKEYFQIIV

-219 MNLITYRNSYE
+219 MNLSSYRNSYE

-259 LFNLPTT
+259 VFNLPTT

-277 NFQRLSQSIQT
+277 NFQRISQSIQT
-288 ENNEEQVYEI
+288 EKNEEQVFEI
-298 LLESAVRTVEADAA
+298 LLESAVRTVEASAA
-312 WIELKASD
+312 WIELKTSD
-320 QLFLDHIT
+320 KLFLDQIS
-328 YDKVD
+328 YDKVHK
-333 IVKTNFSDSGITFRR
+333 IKSHFIKSGIDFRQKVDSNKNK
-348 RIASNE
+348 RI
-354 NKKTG
+354 G
-359 VSGKLKVGDFRS
+359 VYGKVKVGEFRS
-371 VAHFPIWIDD
+371 VAHFPIWISEV
-381 IQEGTLYLLKDV
+381 QEGTLYLLKDV
-393 RDGFTKELIEI
+393 RDGFTKELVEI
-404 IEVFVNQ
+404 IETFTNQ
-411 AAISIA
+411 AGISIA
-417 NFRMLNEAITN
+417 NFRMLQEAITT
-428 ERYKEELKI
+428 ERYQEELKI

-446 PLELDSNQD
+446 PSELESNQD
-455 FDISTFTKAADE
+455 FDISTFTIAADE

-472 YDSYKISDSKTAL
+472 YDSFKIDEEKTAL

-511 SQLDLSPS
+511 AQMNLAPS
-519 EFLDKANLAI
+519 EFLAKSNLAI

-540 ISYFTLDSVS
+540 ISYFVINSSS
-550 KSIDFARAGHVPSLY
+550 KSIEFARAGHVPSLY
-565 FNSKENKAAYFQNK
+565 YNAKDKKAAYFKNK

-587 GNKFKDYIQE
+587 GNKFKEYIQQ
-597 SSLTYIT
+597 SSITYQSE
-604 GDILVLYTD
+604 DILVLYTD
-613 GITEAQNDHK
+613 GITEAQNKDQ

-629 RLSTLI
+629 RLLEII
-635 EVNKESKA
+635 EKNSA
-643 EVIQEKI
+643 EDATVIQEKVI
-650 IDELY
+650 EELY
-655 KFCNN
+655 NFCDNT
-660 ELLEDDYSLVVIKF
+660 LLEDDYSLVVVKF
-674 KEDGKN
+674 N

>member
-11 LGLSILAWISL
+11 LGLSVLAWLSL

-45 PNLLFLGYVLFLF
+45 PNLLFFAYVLSIF
-58 TFYKARVEIADRVNL
+58 TFYKARVELADRLNL

-87 TVVSL
+87 TIVSL

-103 TQLIQNV
+103 SQLIQNI
-110 LVVDLLFLINLGL
+110 LVINLLFLINLGL

-145 RLLLL
+145 RLLFL
-150 WTIFEYFLFGSILLD
+150 WTIFEYILFGSILLD
-165 FTTISGKEYFLIIV
+165 FTSISGKEYFLVIV
-179 VAIGLIV
+179 VALSLIV

-219 MNLITYRNSYE
+219 MNLTTYRNSYE

-236 NSMFIRAAFVF
+236 NSMFIRGAFVF
-247 TSSYAIFSLLVI
+247 TSSYAVFSLLVI
-259 LFNLPTT
+259 VFNLPTT

-288 ENNEEQVYEI
+288 ENNEEQVHEI

-312 WIELKASD
+312 WIELKSSEE
-320 QLFLDHIT
+320 LFLDRIT
-328 YDKVD
+328 YDKVSA
-333 IVKTNFSDSGITFRR
+333 VKSNFSKSGVTFISK
-348 RIASNE
+348 IASNE
-354 NKKTG
+354 NKKAG
-359 VSGKLKVGDFRS
+359 VSGRLKAGDYRS
-371 VAHFPIWIDD
+371 VAYFPIWIDD
-381 IQEGTLYLLKDV
+381 IQEGTLYLLKEV
-393 RDGFTKELIEI
+393 RDGFTNELIEL
-404 IEVFVNQ
+404 IETFTNQ

-417 NFRMLNEAITN
+417 NFRMLHEAIAT

-437 AKQVQAKLL
+437 AKLVQAKLL
-446 PLELDSNQD
+446 PSQLDVNND
-455 FDISTFTKAADE
+455 FEISSFTIAADE

-472 YDSYKISDSKTAL
+472 YDSFKISETKTAL

-511 SQLDLSPS
+511 AQLDLSPA

-540 ISYFTLDSVS
+540 ISYFVIDSTD
-550 KSIDFARAGHVPSLY
+550 KSIEFARAGHVPSLF
-565 FNSKENKAAYFQNK
+565 FNKENNEASYFKNK

-587 GNKFKDYIQE
+587 GEKFKKYIQQ
-597 SSLTYIT
+597 SSSNYKS

-613 GITEAQNDHK
+613 GITEAQNKDK
-623 EEFGYD
+623 DEFGYD
-629 RLSTLI
+629 RLLKLV
-635 EVNKESKA
+635 EKNKNSNA
-643 EVIQEKI
+643 EVIQKKI
-650 IDELY
+650 IDGLY
-655 KFCNN
+655 EFCNN
-660 ELLEDDYSLVVIKF
+660 ELLEDDYSLVVVKF
-674 KEDGKN
+674 K

>member
-1 MSKKLTAQIA
+1 LSKKLTAQIA

-22 SIVDLSNQFSVGN
+22 SVVDLSNQFSLGN

-45 PNLLFLGYVLFLF
+45 PNILFFGYVVSLF
-58 TFYKARVEIADRVNL
+58 TFYKARVDLADRLNL

-103 TQLIQNV
+103 TQLISNV

-123 LTAFLIATFVVW
+123 LTAFLIATLVVW

-145 RLLLL
+145 RLLFL
-150 WTIFEYFLFGSILLD
+150 WTIFEYFLFGSMLLD
-165 FTTISGKEYFLIIV
+165 FTSLSGKEYFLIIV
-179 VAIGLIV
+179 VALGLMV
-186 SVNMKWVAFL
+186 SANMKWVAFL

-247 TSSYAIFSLLVI
+247 TSSYAVFSLLVI
-259 LFNLPTT
+259 VFNLPTT

-288 ENNEEQVYEI
+288 EKNEEQVYEI

-312 WIELKASD
+312 WIELKSSD
-320 QLFLDHIT
+320 ELFLDQIT
-328 YDKVD
+328 YDKVRQ
-333 IVKTNFSDSGITFRR
+333 VKSNFSDSGISFRK

-354 NKKTG
+354 NKKAG
-359 VSGKLKVGDFRS
+359 VSGKLKGGDYKS
-371 VAHFPIWIDD
+371 VAHFPIWIND

-404 IEVFVNQ
+404 IETFTNQ

-417 NFRMLNEAITN
+417 NFRMLDEAISN

-446 PLELDSNQD
+446 PKELDENKD
-455 FDISTFTKAADE
+455 FEISTFTIAADE

-472 YDSYKISDSKTAL
+472 YDSFKISASKTAI

-511 SQLDLSPS
+511 SQLDLSPT
-519 EFLDKANLAI
+519 EFLEKANLAI

-540 ISYFTLDSVS
+540 ISYFVLNSKV
-550 KSIDFARAGHVPSLY
+550 KSIEFARAGHVPSLY
-565 FNSKENKAAYFQNK
+565 FDSTKNEAAYFKNK

-587 GNKFKDYIQE
+587 GSKFKEYIQE
-597 SSLTYIT
+597 TSISYKK
-604 GDILVLYTD
+604 GDVLVLYTD
-613 GITEAQNDHK
+613 GITEAQNK
-623 EEFGYD
+623 SKQEFGYE
-629 RLSTLI
+629 RLLKI
-635 EVNKESKA
+635 VQAKNESSA
-643 EVIQEKI
+643 EKLQDEI
-650 IDELY
+650 IGELY
-655 KFCNN
+655 KFCDN
-660 ELLEDDYSLVVIKF
+660 ELLEDDYSLVVVKF
-674 KEDGKN
+674 K